1 MKKVS
6 FLFSFL
12 FYAAILM
19 AQRKPLPACLS
30 VATEIAKI
38 NASFDKLVLNATRD
52 AVYPPTTIC
61 DTKGRFETVE
71 GMANFTFKLT
81 DEDYTGKKAAFDAVF
96 ENIYQAL
103 KVNFS
108 SSHDITSHSSAER
121 RSWHFNEKGKTWQE
135 ARLNANLYIT
145 YVNSLSELPEFAIE
159 LEFSSKLK

>member
-1 MKKVS
+1 MKKLL

-12 FYAAILM
+12 LFSVVLL
-19 AQRKPLPACLS
+19 AQKKSLPACGS

-38 NASFDKLVLNATRD
+38 NATFDNLVLNATRD

-61 DTKGRFETVE
+61 AVRGVFETVE
-71 GMANFTFKLT
+71 GMANFTFKFT
-81 DEDYTGKKAAFDAVF
+81 DDDYTGKKAAFDVVF

-103 KVNFS
+103 KVNFG
-108 SSHDITSHSSAER
+108 SSHDITSDSSLER

-145 YVNSLSELPEFAIE
+145 YVNSLSELPKFAIE
-159 LEFSSKLK
+159 LEFSSKMK